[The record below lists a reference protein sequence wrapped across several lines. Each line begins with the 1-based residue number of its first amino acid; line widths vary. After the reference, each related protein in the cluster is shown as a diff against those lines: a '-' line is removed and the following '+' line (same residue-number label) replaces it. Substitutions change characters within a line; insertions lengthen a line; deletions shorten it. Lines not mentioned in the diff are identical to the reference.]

1 MDRNF
6 AIFEDRK
13 PSAIRVVTLV
23 AIALDSYASQEKA
36 PAMRNIVIKNEVKGA
51 TGWFDG
57 AAEATRLN
65 SGAGG
70 IIKTRDN
77 RIYKWTLNCGPG
89 SNTRAELMGAWALLT
104 LASRLFINDL
114 HVKGDSMIVINWLR
128 DKGRLQVISLECWKD
143 RLVDLIK
150 LFQHISFDHVYRDDN
165 SEADNLSKQA
175 LQKQPG
181 KIFYFQSVEEHEGP
195 PLSIELF

>member
-1 MDRNF
+1 MDRNY
-6 AIFEDRK
+6 ATFEDRK

-23 AIALDSYASQEKA
+23 AITLDSYVAQEKA
-36 PAMRNIVIKNEVKGA
+36 PIMRNNVFKNEVKGA

-57 AAEATRLN
+57 VSKATRLN
-65 SGAGG
+65 SGARG
-70 IIKTRDN
+70 IINTWDN
-77 RIYKWTLNCGPG
+77 HIYKWTLNCGPG

-104 LASRLFINDL
+104 LASRIFINDL
-114 HVKGDSMIVINWLR
+114 HVKGVLMIVINWLR
-128 DKGRLQVISLECWKD
+128 DKGRLQVISLECRKD

-165 SEADNLSKQA
+165 SEADSLSKQT
-175 LQKQPG
+175 LHKQPG
-181 KIFYFQSVEEHEGP
+181 KILYFQCVEELDGP